1 MKSKVVLFFSAIAGL
16 AMAGSVAAS
25 QDWFGQ
31 SPESEVAPVGVAEV
45 LADSDALMDQPL
57 TITGRMTDVCTR
69 RGCWAVFEDNGDMLR
84 VKVRDHNFAIPSEL
98 RGPAVAHGVLSK
110 VEISPAYAQR
120 MVDEYGADPIVLER
134 LYELQ
139 LIADGVRFLGET

>member
-1 MKSKVVLFFSAIAGL
+1 MKSKIVSCASALTALLLTLPVL
-16 AMAGSVAAS
+16 AS
-25 QDWFGQ
+25 EEWFGQ
-31 SPESEVAPVGVAEV
+31 TPEAETAPVAVAEV
-45 LADSDALMDQPL
+45 LAASDALIDQPL
-57 TITGRMTDVCTR
+57 TVTGRMTDVCTR
-69 RGCWAVFEDNGDMLR
+69 RGCWAVFEDNGEMLR
-84 VKVRDHNFAIPSEL
+84 VKVRDHNFAIPSDL

-139 LIADGVRFLGET
+139 LIADGVRFIGDS

>member
-1 MKSKVVLFFSAIAGL
+1 MKSKLLVSILSGIAVLVSVSVSA
-16 AMAGSVAAS
+16 SEE
-25 QDWFGQ
+25 WFGQ
-31 SPESEVAPVGVAEV
+31 SPADETAPVGVADV
-45 LADSDALMDQPL
+45 LADSDALMDQSL

-69 RGCWAVFEDNGDMLR
+69 RGCWAVFEDNGEMLR
-84 VKVRDHNFAIPSEL
+84 VKVRDHNFAIPSDL

-139 LIADGVRFLGET
+139 LVADGVRFLGDS